1 MDMSEVR
8 SDEELEDKSLGELV
22 AIATASVS
30 QLVKSEIEL
39 AKLEMKGDAK
49 RAGLGAMLFAVAGL
63 SAGIVVILL
72 SIAFAL
78 GLTAVGIWNWL
89 AFIIVA
95 GFYVLLA
102 AVLVGLGLLRMKRL
116 SGARLTRKTVK
127 DDLAMLRRGGNS
139 EQKPAL
145 TE

>member
-1 MDMSEVR
+1 MSEVR
-8 SDEELEDKSLGELV
+8 SDEELADKSVGELV

-39 AKLEMKGDAK
+39 AKLEMKGDVKKA
-49 RAGLGAMLFAVAGL
+49 ALGAVLFAVAGL

-72 SIAFAL
+72 SIAFAF
-78 GLTAVGIWNWL
+78 GLITLGIWNWL

-95 GFYVLLA
+95 ACYVLLA

-116 SGARLTRKTVK
+116 SGARRTRKTVR
-127 DDLAMLRRGGNS
+127 DDLAMLRRGGDS
-139 EQKPAL
+139 EERPAL
-145 TE
+145 TK